1 LWQMKKTA
9 ATALHHISSLEMK
22 QWTATCCFFGD
33 RTLNCDGGF
42 FCNNGIP
49 VNDIWDVSPH
59 CYQGM
64 LSKGQYDQ
72 PGA

>member
-1 LWQMKKTA
+1 LSQMKKTA
-9 ATALHHISSLEMK
+9 ATALHHVSSLEMK
-22 QWTATCCFFGD
+22 QWTAICCFFGD
-33 RTLNCDGGF
+33 RTLNCDWGF